1 MFGLS
6 KLCLTS
12 ATFCS
17 SIGFCL
23 LLALGAERLSLAF
36 SSLHCRASSSFMSRS
51 SRGVSKKRKRSPSQS
66 SMSSTSSLSSNSSSL
81 SSKKSSSISAK
92 RITRQKIR
100 LRRRL
105 RSGEEGEVLGQ
116 HTNVYFLA
124 LFSTLLLLFA
134 LKTWT
139 RNYDWNS
146 RRDLFR

>member
-81 SSKKSSSISAK
+81 SSKKSSISA
-92 RITRQKIR
+92 RRTTRQKIR

-105 RSGEEGEVLGQ
+105 RRSGEGELGQ

>member
-23 LLALGAERLSLAF
+23 LVALGAERLSSAF
-36 SSLHCRASSSFMSRS
+36 SSLHCRAFMRRRPASAIP
-51 SRGVSKKRKRSPSQS
+51 SKKRKRSPSQS

-81 SSKKSSSISAK
+81 SSKKSS
-92 RITRQKIR
+92 RRTTRQKIR

-105 RSGEEGEVLGQ
+105 RSGEEGVA

>member
-23 LLALGAERLSLAF
+23 LVALGAERLSSAF
-36 SSLHCRASSSFMSRS
+36 SSLHCRAFMRRRPASAIP
-51 SRGVSKKRKRSPSQS
+51 SKKRKRSPSQS
-66 SMSSTSSLSSNSSSL
+66 SMSSTSSLSSSSSSL